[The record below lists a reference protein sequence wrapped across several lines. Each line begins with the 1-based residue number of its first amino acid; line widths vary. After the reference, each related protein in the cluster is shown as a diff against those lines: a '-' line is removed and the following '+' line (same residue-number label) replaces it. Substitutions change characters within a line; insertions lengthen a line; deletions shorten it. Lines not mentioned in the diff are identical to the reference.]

1 MKTKK
6 VFSFTAMGYDCEAT
20 FLSEGPEYT
29 KVRLVKEH
37 IILFVSACIEF
48 KENGYSPM
56 EIGIKVKSTSSY
68 DPVQGQKIAPNL
80 LQIGCVEIQET
91 EFNKLL
97 NLIRFKQNEF
107 IRSISA

>member
-1 MKTKK
+1 MRTKK

-37 IILFVSACIEF
+37 IILFVDSCIKF
-48 KENGYSPM
+48 KASGYKPM
-56 EIGIKVKSTSSY
+56 DVGIKVVSPSTS
-68 DPVQGQKIAPNL
+68 DIVQGQKIAPNL
-80 LQIGCVEIQET
+80 LQIGCVEIQEA